1 MTATREARLAA
12 GLSALG
18 MALPEARF
26 AALIAFLA
34 LLAKWNRAFNLTA
47 VRDPVDMVPRHL
59 LDSLAVLPYLH
70 GPRILD
76 LGSGAGLP
84 GMVLALVD
92 PEREWVL
99 LDSNAKKTRFLTQ
112 IVIELRPDNVEV
124 VQARAEAY
132 VPARPF
138 TTVIARALAPL
149 STVFR
154 LARPLCAA
162 EGRILAMKGLYPEAE
177 LAELGPNRP
186 HMPNRAH
193 MPNTP
198 HMKGARVHRL
208 QIPGLAGQ
216 RHLVQIDLPSPGAV
230 ESPSTRES

>member
-1 MTATREARLAA
+1 
-12 GLSALG
+12 
-18 MALPEARF
+18 
-26 AALIAFLA
+26 

-47 VRDPVDMVPRHL
+47 VRDPVEMVPRHL
-59 LDSLAVLPYLH
+59 LDSLAVWPYLH

-132 VPARPF
+132 APARPF

-154 LARPLCAA
+154 LARPLCAP
-162 EGRILAMKGLYPEAE
+162 EGRILAMKGVYPETE
-177 LAELGPNRP
+177 LAELGPHRP
-186 HMPNRAH
+186 H
-193 MPNTP
+193 T
-198 HMKGARVHRL
+198 KGARVHRL
-208 QIPGLAGQ
+208 QIPGLAGE

-230 ESPSTRES
+230 ESPSTLES

>member
-1 MTATREARLAA
+1 
-12 GLSALG
+12 

-26 AALIAFLA
+26 AALIAFLT

-47 VRDPVDMVPRHL
+47 VRDPVDMVSRHL
-59 LDSLAVLPYLH
+59 LDSLAVWPYLH

-112 IVIELRPDNVEV
+112 IVIELRPGNVEV

-132 VPARPF
+132 APARPF

-154 LARPLCAA
+154 VARPLCAA
-162 EGRILAMKGLYPEAE
+162 QGRILAMKGVYPEAE

-186 HMPNRAH
+186 D
-193 MPNTP
+193 
-198 HMKGARVHRL
+198 MKAARVHRL
-208 QIPGLAGQ
+208 QIPQLAGE

>member
-1 MTATREARLAA
+1 LTATLEARLAA

-18 MALPEARF
+18 VALPEARF

-59 LDSLAVLPYLH
+59 LDSLAVWPYLR

-132 VPARPF
+132 TPARPF

-154 LARPLCAA
+154 LARPLCTA
-162 EGRILAMKGLYPEAE
+162 EGRVLAMKGIYPEAE
-177 LAELGPNRP
+177 LAELGPNRL
-186 HMPNRAH
+186 HID
-193 MPNTP
+193 
-198 HMKGARVHRL
+198 GARIHRL
-208 QIPGLAGQ
+208 RIPGLAGE

-230 ESPSTRES
+230 ESPSALS

>member
-1 MTATREARLAA
+1 
-12 GLSALG
+12 
-18 MALPEARF
+18 MALPEARR

-34 LLAKWNRAFNLTA
+34 LLSKWNRAYHLTA
-47 VRDPVDMVPRHL
+47 VRDPMEMVPRHL

-92 PEREWVL
+92 PGREWVL

-112 IVIELRPDNVEV
+112 VVIELRPGNVEV
-124 VQARAEAY
+124 VQTRAEAY
-132 VPARPF
+132 APDRPF

-149 STVFR
+149 RTIVR

-162 EGRILAMKGLYPEAE
+162 EGRILAMKGVYPQAE
-177 LAELGPNRP
+177 LAELGSNRLQMPNRP
-186 HMPNRAH
+186 D
-193 MPNTP
+193 
-198 HMKGARVHRL
+198 MKETRVHRL
-208 QIPGLAGQ
+208 QVPGLAGE
-216 RHLVQIDLPSPGAV
+216 RHLVRIDLPSPGAV
-230 ESPSTRES
+230 GSLGTRES

>member
-1 MTATREARLAA
+1 LTETREARLAA

>member
-1 MTATREARLAA
+1 LTATLEARLAA

-18 MALPEARF
+18 MTLPEARF
-26 AALIAFLA
+26 AALFAFLA
-34 LLAKWNRAFNLTA
+34 LLAKWNRACNLTA
-47 VRDPVDMVPRHL
+47 VRDPVEMVPRHL

-112 IVIELRPDNVEV
+112 IVIELRPGNVEV

-132 VPARPF
+132 APARPF

-162 EGRILAMKGLYPEAE
+162 EGRILAMKGVYPEAE

-186 HMPNRAH
+186 HMSV
-193 MPNTP
+193 
-198 HMKGARVHRL
+198 ARVHRL
-208 QIPGLAGQ
+208 QIPGLAGE

-230 ESPSTRES
+230 ESPSALES

>member
-1 MTATREARLAA
+1 
-12 GLSALG
+12 

-59 LDSLAVLPYLH
+59 LDSLAVWPYLH

-112 IVIELRPDNVEV
+112 IVIELHPGNVEV

-132 VPARPF
+132 APARPF

-162 EGRILAMKGLYPEAE
+162 EGRILAMKGVYPEAE

-186 HMPNRAH
+186 HNR
-193 MPNTP
+193 PYSN
-198 HMKGARVHRL
+198 GARVHRL
-208 QIPGLAGQ
+208 QVPGLAGE

-230 ESPSTRES
+230 ESPSALES

>member
-1 MTATREARLAA
+1 MTATLEARLTA

-18 MALPEARF
+18 MTLPEARF

-34 LLAKWNRAFNLTA
+34 SLAKWNRAFNLTA
-47 VRDPVDMVPRHL
+47 VRDPVDMVSRHL
-59 LDSLAVLPYLH
+59 LDSLAVWPYLH

-112 IVIELRPDNVEV
+112 IVIELRPGNVEV

-132 VPARPF
+132 APARPF

-162 EGRILAMKGLYPEAE
+162 KGRILAMKGVYPEAE
-177 LAELGPNRP
+177 LAELGLNRP
-186 HMPNRAH
+186 HMN
-193 MPNTP
+193 
-198 HMKGARVHRL
+198 GVRVHRL
-208 QIPGLAGQ
+208 QIPGLVGE
-216 RHLVQIDLPSPGAV
+216 RHLVQIDLPSPAQ
-230 ESPSTRES
+230 

>member
-1 MTATREARLAA
+1 LTATLEARLAA

-18 MALPEARF
+18 VALPEARF

-59 LDSLAVLPYLH
+59 LDSLAVWPYVR

-132 VPARPF
+132 TPARPF

-154 LARPLCAA
+154 LARPLCTA
-162 EGRILAMKGLYPEAE
+162 EGRILAMKGIYPEAE
-177 LAELGPNRP
+177 LAELGPNRL
-186 HMPNRAH
+186 HID
-193 MPNTP
+193 
-198 HMKGARVHRL
+198 GARIHRL
-208 QIPGLAGQ
+208 QIPGLAGE

-230 ESPSTRES
+230 ESPSALS

>member
-1 MTATREARLAA
+1 MTATLEARLAA

-208 QIPGLAGQ
+208 QIPGLAGE

>member
-1 MTATREARLAA
+1 LTATLEARLAA

>member
-1 MTATREARLAA
+1 MTATLEARLAA

-112 IVIELRPDNVEV
+112 IVIELRPGNVEV

-132 VPARPF
+132 APARPF

-162 EGRILAMKGLYPEAE
+162 EGRILAMKGVYPEAE

-186 HMPNRAH
+186 HSN
-193 MPNTP
+193 
-198 HMKGARVHRL
+198 GARVHRL
-208 QIPGLAGQ
+208 QIPGLAGE

-230 ESPSTRES
+230 ESPSARES

>member
-1 MTATREARLAA
+1 MTATLEARLAA

-59 LDSLAVLPYLH
+59 LDSLAAWPYLH

-112 IVIELRPDNVEV
+112 VVIELRPGNVEV

-132 VPARPF
+132 APARPF

-162 EGRILAMKGLYPEAE
+162 EGRILAMKGVYPEAE
-177 LAELGPNRP
+177 LASFR
-186 HMPNRAH
+186 HV
-193 MPNTP
+193 
-198 HMKGARVHRL
+198 ARVHRL
-208 QIPGLAGQ
+208 QIPGLAGE

>member
-1 MTATREARLAA
+1 MTAILEARLAA

-26 AALIAFLA
+26 SALIAFLA

-59 LDSLAVLPYLH
+59 LDSLAVWPYLH

-112 IVIELRPDNVEV
+112 VVIELRPDHVEV

-132 VPARPF
+132 APARPF

-149 STVFR
+149 PTVFR

-162 EGRILAMKGLYPEAE
+162 EGRILAMKGVYPEAE

-186 HMPNRAH
+186 HM
-193 MPNTP
+193 
-198 HMKGARVHRL
+198 GARVHRL
-208 QIPGLAGQ
+208 QIPGLTGE
-216 RHLVQIDLPSPGAV
+216 RHLVQIDLPSPGTV

>member
-1 MTATREARLAA
+1 LTAALEARLSA

-26 AALIAFLA
+26 AALIAFLG

-59 LDSLAVLPYLH
+59 LDSLAVWPYLH

-112 IVIELRPDNVEV
+112 IVIELHPGNVEV

-132 VPARPF
+132 APARPF

-162 EGRILAMKGLYPEAE
+162 EGRILAMKGVYPEAE

-186 HMPNRAH
+186 HNR
-193 MPNTP
+193 PYSN
-198 HMKGARVHRL
+198 GARVHRL
-208 QIPGLAGQ
+208 QIPGLAGE

-230 ESPSTRES
+230 ESPSALES

>member
-1 MTATREARLAA
+1 
-12 GLSALG
+12 

-47 VRDPVDMVPRHL
+47 VRDPLDMVPRHL
-59 LDSLAVLPYLH
+59 LDSLAVWPYLH

-99 LDSNAKKTRFLTQ
+99 LDSNAKKTQFLTQ
-112 IVIELRPDNVEV
+112 IVIELRPGNVEV

-132 VPARPF
+132 APPRPF

-162 EGRILAMKGLYPEAE
+162 EGRILAMKGVYPEPE

-186 HMPNRAH
+186 HSNR
-193 MPNTP
+193 
-198 HMKGARVHRL
+198 ARVHRL
-208 QIPGLAGQ
+208 QIPGLARE

-230 ESPSTRES
+230 ESPSTRGS

>member
-1 MTATREARLAA
+1 MSTTREARLAA
-12 GLSALG
+12 GLSTLG

-47 VRDPVDMVPRHL
+47 VRDPVEMVPRHL
-59 LDSLAVLPYLH
+59 LDSLAVWPYVR

-112 IVIELRPDNVEV
+112 VVIELRPGNVEV

-132 VPARPF
+132 APARPF

-149 STVFR
+149 STVLR

-162 EGRILAMKGLYPEAE
+162 EGRILAMKGVYPEAE
-177 LAELGPNRP
+177 LAELAPNRP
-186 HMPNRAH
+186 HMPNR
-193 MPNTP
+193 P
-198 HMKGARVHRL
+198 HIKGARVHRL

-230 ESPSTRES
+230 ESPSALES